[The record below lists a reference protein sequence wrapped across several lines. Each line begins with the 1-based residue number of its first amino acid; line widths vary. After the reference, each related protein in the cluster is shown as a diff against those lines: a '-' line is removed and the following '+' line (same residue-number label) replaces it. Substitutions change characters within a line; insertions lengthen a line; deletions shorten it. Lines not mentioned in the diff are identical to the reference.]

1 MVWIVVSLVIQNS
14 FYTGCTNS
22 GSLSDAQCESYAERY
37 CAKTCHQCDG
47 GTDQTTKPSKT
58 TKNPKQTTPKPQK
71 GTTKPPKGT
80 TKPPKGEGATTKPP
94 KGGGATTK
102 PPKGDTAT
110 TKPPKGGSETTK
122 PPKGRRNMVEELS
135 KSMFRVTTTY
145 NHIPSKENTISRY
158 QAISR
163 NSYSLFKIFLVKW
176 MIAILAVMF
185 SPLVGAVN

>member
-1 MVWIVVSLVIQNS
+1 MKVVSLVIQHS

-58 TKNPKQTTPKPQK
+58 TKNPKQTSPKPQK

-80 TKPPKGEGATTKPP
+80 TKPLKGEGATTKPP

-145 NHIPSKENTISRY
+145 NQISSRDIKYYFTISGN
-158 QAISR
+158 ITK
-163 NSYSLFKIFLVKW
+163 LIFS
-176 MIAILAVMF
+176 I
-185 SPLVGAVN
+185 